1 MVLFGMQVSTNTDT
15 NLILTLTLILPE
27 SHMLFGYDV
36 CSVNYTCLQLVVM
49 NLRFQGVYPTPT
61 GLVVVQC
68 LSVISAWILF
78 IYLWS
83 LLFLR
88 ARNSYSKDTA
98 TLSVKEYSFV
108 VYSLTIFGASVSGSL
123 FFLMGISTGRISCSN
138 HNPTYLSLSYHRFP
152 SIHPVLDIVTMKIF
166 IVPSLLLCHSFI
178 HSPMLHAL
186 ILLRTHR
193 IGIFHSGKF
202 VVTWVGLYH
211 ISHCMGFVASS
222 HCEVHFQT
230 SLPLP

>member
-68 LSVISAWILF
+68 LSVISSWILF

-98 TLSVKEYSFV
+98 TLSVKECSFV
-108 VYSLTIFGASVSGSL
+108 VYSMTVFAASLSGSVFWL
-123 FFLMGISTGRISCSN
+123 QMAMTVGTGRILRSN
-138 HNPTYLSLSYHRFP
+138 PQSNYHYYYRF
-152 SIHPVLDIVTMKIF
+152 
-166 IVPSLLLCHSFI
+166 
-178 HSPMLHAL
+178 
-186 ILLRTHR
+186 
-193 IGIFHSGKF
+193 
-202 VVTWVGLYH
+202 
-211 ISHCMGFVASS
+211 
-222 HCEVHFQT
+222 
-230 SLPLP
+230 